1 MDSLQKVISD
11 YCEDPSF
18 DTGLLLLDLPTG
30 YGKTTAV
37 FNYLANA
44 STDPAN
50 SKKHYFFI
58 TSMKKNLKLDDLEGA
73 LKKPA
78 MKKPI
83 GKKSCFLIP

>member
-37 FNYLANA
+37 FKKFGREF
-44 STDPAN
+44 PA
-50 SKKHYFFI
+50 I
-58 TSMKKNLKLDDLEGA
+58 Q
-73 LKKPA
+73 
-78 MKKPI
+78 
-83 GKKSCFLIP
+83 